1 MKRFAPVVIGAGLL
15 IALTG
20 CDAIEGVQQTADS
33 VSNGVTTATVC
44 VDAIRIAGFT
54 PDAADPQA
62 AVDKAK
68 TAGDELAALG
78 AKAADTTVNQA
89 INDLATT
96 MKETTVQDLA
106 SGPAAW
112 LQRKADQVS
121 ALTKACAP

>member
-1 MKRFAPVVIGAGLL
+1 MKRFAPVVIGAGLV

-20 CDAIEGVQQTADS
+20 CGAIAEVQQTADS
-33 VSNGVTTATVC
+33 VSSGVNTASVC

-68 TAGDELAALG
+68 AAGDELAALG

-121 ALTKACAP
+121 ALTKACSP

>member
-1 MKRFAPVVIGAGLL
+1 MKRFAPVVIGATLV

-20 CDAIEGVQQTADS
+20 CGAIEEVQQTADS

-44 VDAIRIAGFT
+44 VDAIRVAGFT
-54 PDAADPQA
+54 PDTADPQA
-62 AVDKAK
+62 AVDKAQ
-68 TAGDELAALG
+68 ASGEELAAIA
-78 AKAADTTVNQA
+78 AKATDTTVNQA

-112 LQRKADQVS
+112 LQRKAEQVS
-121 ALTKACAP
+121 ALSKACTP

>member
-1 MKRFAPVVIGAGLL
+1 MKRFAPVVISAGLL

-20 CDAIEGVQQTADS
+20 CDAVEQVQQTADS

-62 AVDKAK
+62 AVDKAQA
-68 TAGDELAALG
+68 TGDELAAVA
-78 AKAADTTVNQA
+78 AKATDTTVNQA

-121 ALTKACAP
+121 ALTKACTP

>member
-1 MKRFAPVVIGAGLL
+1 MKRFAPVVISAGLL
-15 IALTG
+15 IALAG

-44 VDAIRIAGFT
+44 VDAIRVAGFT
-54 PDAADPQA
+54 PDTADPQA
-62 AVDKAK
+62 AVDKAQA
-68 TAGDELAALG
+68 TGDELASIA
-78 AKAADTTVNQA
+78 AKATDTTVNQA

-121 ALTKACAP
+121 ALTKACTP

>member
-1 MKRFAPVVIGAGLL
+1 MKRFAPVVISAGLV

-44 VDAIRIAGFT
+44 VDAIRIAGFS

-68 TAGDELAALG
+68 STGDELSALA
-78 AKAADTTVNQA
+78 AKATDTTVNQA

-96 MKETTVQDLA
+96 MKETTVQDLT

-121 ALTKACAP
+121 ALTKACTP

>member
-1 MKRFAPVVIGAGLL
+1 MKRFAPAVLGAGLV
-15 IALTG
+15 IALAG
-20 CDAIEGVQQTADS
+20 CGAIEEVQQTADS

-68 TAGDELAALG
+68 ATGDELAALG
-78 AKAADTTVNQA
+78 AKATDTTVNQA

-112 LQRKADQVS
+112 LQRKAEQVS
-121 ALTKACAP
+121 ALTKACTP

>member
-15 IALTG
+15 IALAG
-20 CDAIEGVQQTADS
+20 CGAIEEVQQTADS
-33 VSNGVTTATVC
+33 VSNGVSTATVC

-68 TAGDELAALG
+68 ATGDELAALG
-78 AKAADTTVNQA
+78 AKATDTTVNQA

-121 ALTKACAP
+121 ALTKACTP

>member
-1 MKRFAPVVIGAGLL
+1 MKRFAPVVISAGLL

-20 CDAIEGVQQTADS
+20 CGAIEQVQQTADS

-44 VDAIRIAGFT
+44 VDAIRVAGFT

-62 AVDKAK
+62 AVDKAQA
-68 TAGDELAALG
+68 TGDELASIA
-78 AKAADTTVNQA
+78 AKATDTTVNQA

-106 SGPAAW
+106 GGPAAW

-121 ALTKACAP
+121 ALTKACTP

>member
-1 MKRFAPVVIGAGLL
+1 MKRFAPVVISAGLL

-20 CDAIEGVQQTADS
+20 CGALEEVQQTADS
-33 VSNGVTTATVC
+33 VSNGVSTATVC
-44 VDAIRIAGFT
+44 VDAIRIAGFS

-68 TAGDELAALG
+68 STGDELTALA
-78 AKAADTTVNQA
+78 AKATDTTVNQA

-121 ALTKACAP
+121 ALTKACTP

>member
-1 MKRFAPVVIGAGLL
+1 MKRFAPVVISAGLL

-20 CDAIEGVQQTADS
+20 CGAIEQVQQTADS
-33 VSNGVTTATVC
+33 VSSGVSTATVC
-44 VDAIRIAGFT
+44 VDAIRIAGFS

-68 TAGDELAALG
+68 TTGDELTALA
-78 AKAADTTVNQA
+78 AKATDTTVNQA

-106 SGPAAW
+106 NGPAAW

-121 ALTKACAP
+121 ALTKACSP

>member
-1 MKRFAPVVIGAGLL
+1 MKRFAPVVISAGLL

-33 VSNGVTTATVC
+33 VSNGVSTATVC

-78 AKAADTTVNQA
+78 AKATDTTVNEA

-121 ALTKACAP
+121 ALTKACTP